1 MTAEDRTLNWL
12 PLDHVVPLLTC
23 HCADV
28 IRGSEEVI
36 RKALLHHQQEV
47 KKNEFE
53 FSVACDRVVGLFF
66 SR

>member
-1 MTAEDRTLNWL
+1 MGITAEDRTLNWL

-36 RKALLHHQQEV
+36 RKALLH
-47 KKNEFE
+47 F
-53 FSVACDRVVGLFF
+53 FF
-66 SR
+66 SRALFFITSKK